1 MILLDTDI
9 ISASMRTGPDMDV
22 TRWMHGNRGIA
33 SPIEG
38 AKCFDHPCRAFSSR
52 RRAWS
57 IGSV

>member
-33 SPIEG
+33 KSNDFSLATLNLRDFDGIDLTVIE
-38 AKCFDHPCRAFSSR
+38 PR
-52 RRAWS
+52 
-57 IGSV
+57 